1 MPAAKSKALRDV
13 KRTTVQLGLAKER
26 RDAAIR
32 DALGEA
38 SVREVAA
45 ASELSSARVHQI
57 RHGR

>member
-13 KRTTVQLGLAKER
+13 KRTTVQLDLAKER

-32 DALGEA
+32 DALDEA

-45 ASELSSARVHQI
+45 AAELSSARVHQI
-57 RHGR
+57 RHGK